1 MNMLFHRGLAV
12 AVTFLLGSKAFAQC
26 PVGELEVVIE
36 VITDAYG
43 YETYWELLP
52 GGSACGNGTIF
63 SGGNP
68 LVGCGGAGAQQQ
80 QPGGYGNNLTITEG
94 PFCLTQGAT
103 FDIFWADDWGDAGLS
118 FSVLVQGV
126 NIANFVGTGD
136 GETFSFVAELPVARD
151 MSVTGLTTAL
161 YAFRDEPV
169 RVIGTVA
176 SLGTDPVT
184 SFDLN
189 YRINGGAPVVQSVG
203 SVNLQAGDVLEFEH
217 ATPWVPTSSGTF
229 TLEVW
234 ASNINGGSDMA
245 PANDLATSSTLVNE
259 PIPNILDQ
267 YLVGLPVVEA
277 IADSDQDLLVPRDLD
292 FHPDLSRNELWVINK
307 DTEQS
312 GGSTVK
318 FTNVGQ
324 PGMTWLM
331 QEDPN
336 NWHFMSL
343 PTGIAFA
350 DNDNFA
356 TSPGIFD
363 ANQNGGD
370 PFTGPSLWSSDP
382 AIYAQGIFGP
392 LGSHLDMLHVNP
404 NSQGIA
410 HEQWNRFWVVDG
422 YNGDI
427 VMNDF
432 REDHGPGNNYHG
444 DAIIRRYSDFTITR
458 DPNEHVVSHCV
469 LDKTSGWLYVVDHGG
484 QRVLRMDIR
493 SGAVSGPATFGPWE
507 NYVEYSTVSGY
518 TWEVIVSSGL
528 VQPAGIDVVGDRM
541 VVSDHASGELII
553 YDISSPPA
561 VELGRVPTGAPG
573 LMGVKLGP
581 DGRIWAVNATAH
593 ALLRVSPENMVGT
606 TDRAAAGLR
615 LAPVP
620 AEEVLY
626 ITGLGDAGR
635 SVPVEVLDASGRVV
649 LVARL
654 DGGTDELDLTPLR
667 SGAYV
672 IRGNGRVARFSRK

>member
-1 MNMLFHRGLAV
+1 MNTLPFRGLAA
-12 AVTFLLGSKAFAQC
+12 AVLLLPAPKAFSQC

-36 VITDAYG
+36 VTTDAYA

-52 GGSACGNGTIF
+52 GGSPCGNGTIF

-80 QPGGYGNNLTITEG
+80 QPGGYGNNLTVAEG

-103 FDIFWADDWGDAGLS
+103 YDIFWADDWGDAGLS
-118 FSVLVQGV
+118 FAVLVQGV
-126 NIANFVGTGD
+126 NVANFVGTGD
-136 GETFSFVAELPVARD
+136 GETFSFVVELPVARD

-161 YAFRDEPV
+161 FAFRDEPV
-169 RVIGTVA
+169 RIIGTVA

-203 SVNLQAGDVLEFEH
+203 PVNLQAGDALEFEH
-217 ATPWVPTSSGTF
+217 ATPWVPSSTGTF
-229 TLEVW
+229 AVEVW
-234 ASNINGGSDMA
+234 ASNINGAADLMPG
-245 PANDLATSSTLVNE
+245 NDVRSSSTLVNA
-259 PIPNILDQ
+259 PVPNILDQ
-267 YLVGLPVVEA
+267 YLIGSPMVET

-318 FTNVGQ
+318 FTNAGEA
-324 PGMTWLM
+324 GMTWLM

-350 DNDNFA
+350 DNGNFA

-382 AIYAQGIFGP
+382 AIYAQPLFGP

-422 YNGDI
+422 FNGDI

-432 REDHGPGNNYHG
+432 RVDHGPGNNYHG

-458 DPNEHVVSHCV
+458 DPNDHVVSHCV
-469 LDKTSGWLYVVDHGG
+469 LDKVSGWLYVVDHGG
-484 QRVLRMDIR
+484 QRVLRLDIR
-493 SGAVSGPATFGPWE
+493 SGSVTGPANFGPWE

-518 TWEVIVSSGL
+518 AWEVIVSSGL
-528 VQPAGIDVVGDRM
+528 VQPAGIDAVGDRM
-541 VVSDHASGELII
+541 VVSDHATGELII
-553 YDISSPPA
+553 YDISGAPA
-561 VELGRVPTGAPG
+561 VELGRVATGSPG

-581 DGRIWAVNATAH
+581 DGRIWAVNSTTH
-593 ALLRVSPENMVGT
+593 VLLRVSPENMVGT
-606 TDRAAAGLR
+606 IDRSAQDLR

-620 AEEVLY
+620 ADEVLY

-635 SVPVEVLDASGRVV
+635 TVPVEVMDASGRVV
-649 LVARL
+649 MDARL
-654 DGGTDELDLTPLR
+654 DGGADALDVSMLP

-672 IRGNGRVARFSRK
+672 LRGNGRVARFCRR

>member
-1 MNMLFHRGLAV
+1 MNNALLRG
-12 AVTFLLGSKAFAQC
+12 FAATVLIPIAGAALPQC
-26 PVGELEVVIE
+26 PVGQVEVVIE
-36 VITDAYG
+36 VSTDAYA

-52 GGSACGNGTIF
+52 GGSPCGNGTIF

-80 QPGGYGNNLTITEG
+80 QPGGYGNNLTIAEG
-94 PFCLTQGAT
+94 PFCLTQGASY
-103 FDIFWADDWGDAGLS
+103 DIIWADDWGDAGLN
-118 FSVLVQGV
+118 FAVLVQGV
-126 NIANFVGTGD
+126 NVATFVGTGA
-136 GETFSFVAELPVARD
+136 GQTFSFVADLPVARD
-151 MSVTGLTTAL
+151 MSVNGLTTAL
-161 YAFRDEPV
+161 FAFRDEPV
-169 RVIGTVA
+169 RIIGTVA
-176 SLGTDPVT
+176 SLGSDPVT
-184 SFDLN
+184 TFDLN
-189 YRINGGAPVVQSVG
+189 YRINGGAPVVQNVG
-203 SVNLQAGDVLEFEH
+203 PVNLQAGDVLEFEH
-217 ATPWVPTSSGTF
+217 ATPWVPASTGTF

-234 ASNINGGSDMA
+234 ASNINGGTDMA

-267 YLVGLPVVEA
+267 YLIGSPVVET

-432 REDHGPGNNYHG
+432 REDHGPGNSYHG
-444 DAIIRRYSDFTITR
+444 DAIIRRYADFTITR
-458 DPNEHVVSHCV
+458 DPNDHVVSHCV
-469 LDKTSGWLYVVDHGG
+469 LDKTSGWLYVVDNGG

-493 SGAVSGPATFGPWE
+493 SGSVTGPATFGPWE
-507 NYVEYSTVSGY
+507 SYVEYTTVSGY
-518 TWEVIVSSGL
+518 TWEVIVSTGL

-541 VVSDHASGELII
+541 VLSDHATGELII
-553 YDISSPPA
+553 YDISGSPA
-561 VELGRVPTGAPG
+561 VELGRVATAAPG
-573 LMGVKLGP
+573 LMGVKIGP
-581 DGRIWAVNATAH
+581 DGRIWVVNATTH
-593 ALLRVSPENMVGT
+593 ALLRVSPAATVGSL
-606 TDRAAAGLR
+606 DRSIPELS

-620 AEEVLY
+620 ADDLMQV
-626 ITGLGDAGR
+626 TGLGEAGR
-635 SVPVEVLDASGRVV
+635 RVPVEVLDASGRVV
-649 LVARL
+649 LADLL
-654 DGGTDELDLTPLR
+654 DGGTDVIDLTSLL
-667 SGAYV
+667 SGTYV

>member
-1 MNMLFHRGLAV
+1 MNTALLRGLV
-12 AVTFLLGSKAFAQC
+12 ATACAPLAGSILAQC
-26 PVGELEVVIE
+26 PIGEVEVVIE
-36 VITDAYG
+36 VITDAYA

-52 GGSACGNGTIF
+52 SGASCGNGTIF

-68 LVGCGGAGAQQQ
+68 LVGCNGAGAQQQ
-80 QPGGYGNNLTITEG
+80 QPGGYGNSLTISEG

-103 FDIFWADDWGDAGLS
+103 YDIFWADDWGDAGLS
-118 FSVLVQGV
+118 FAVLVQGV
-126 NIANFVGTGD
+126 NVANFVGTGD
-136 GETFSFVAELPVARD
+136 GETFSFVAQLPVARD
-151 MSVTGLTTAL
+151 MSVTSLTTAL
-161 YAFRDEPV
+161 YAVRDEPV
-169 RVIGTVA
+169 RIIGTVA
-176 SLGTDPVT
+176 SLGSDPVT
-184 SFDLN
+184 SFDLH
-189 YRINGGAPVVQSVG
+189 YSIDGGPPVVQNVG
-203 SVNLQAGDVLEFEH
+203 PVNLQAGDALEFEH
-217 ATPWVPTSSGTF
+217 STPWVPTSTGTF
-229 TLEVW
+229 AVEVW
-234 ASNINGGSDMA
+234 ASNINGGADLV
-245 PANDLATSSTLVNE
+245 PANDLASSSTLVNE

-267 YLVGLPVVEA
+267 YLIGPPVVET

-324 PGMTWLM
+324 TGMTWLM

-350 DNDNFA
+350 DNGNFA
-356 TSPGIFD
+356 TCPGIFD

-382 AIYAQGIFGP
+382 AIYAQGVFGP

-422 YNGDI
+422 FNGDI

-432 REDHGPGNNYHG
+432 RVDHGPGNSYHG

-458 DPNEHVVSHCV
+458 DPNDHVVSHCA
-469 LDKTSGWLYVVDHGG
+469 LDKTTGWLYVVDNGG

-493 SGAVSGPATFGPWE
+493 SGSVTGPATFGPWE
-507 NYVEYSTVSGY
+507 SYVEYSTVSGY

-528 VQPAGIDVVGDRM
+528 VQPAGIDLVGDRM

-553 YDISSPPA
+553 YDISVVPA
-561 VELGRVPTGAPG
+561 VELGRVATGAAG

-581 DGRIWAVNATAH
+581 DGRIWAVNATTH
-593 ALLRVSPENMVGT
+593 ALLRITPESTVGT
-606 TDRAAAGLR
+606 LERSDPELR

-620 AEEVLY
+620 ADELLQV
-626 ITGLGDAGR
+626 TGLGRSGR
-635 SVPVEVLDASGRVV
+635 RVFVEVLDASGRVV
-649 LVARL
+649 LSDLL
-654 DGGTDELDLTPLR
+654 DGGTDVLDLTVLR
-667 SGAYV
+667 SGTYV
-672 IRGNGRVARFSRK
+672 LRGNGRVARFTRN